1 MAKTLQEEAKKFTQ
15 QKRKPTATEGLT
27 PRLYLAGQALS
38 GFIANGR
45 NTWRMQEI
53 KKEGAFSPLYLL
65 KLIVSFT
72 PVIIG
77 INKMFNL

>member
-15 QKRKPTATEGLT
+15 QKRKPTTIEGLT
-27 PRLYLAGQALS
+27 PRIYLAGQALS

-53 KKEGAFSPLYLL
+53 KKASYDWADYMLDDD
-65 KLIVSFT
+65 T
-72 PVIIG
+72 
-77 INKMFNL
+77 